1 MYQITVAYD
10 GKPIHFNKNYADALE
25 AFSAFLSFVDWGFAN
40 EYSTVNLMT
49 PTGKMY
55 TKTFYREGRKVV
67 SK

>member
-25 AFSAFLSFVDWGFAN
+25 AFTAFLSFVDWGFAN
-40 EYSTVNLMT
+40 EFSTVNLMT

-55 TKTFYREGRKVV
+55 TKNFYRTGLVV